1 MSGKTT
7 RTEAIAFH
15 QMGTLMAVCFHVIPK
30 AVWAEKNYGDLQ
42 SQKTGLARWDQQKD
56 WGILWISPIFRS
68 SLWNFVVEIS
78 WVHAEGGLILGA
90 PSRCQRGY
98 KSMDTTSQERT
109 ACRLGTGGGPSFMV
123 PLGLWDSSISKSYGS
138 YGNFHGFFC
147 WSFYFWEHVI
157 RWFCW
162 LEILTG
168 CVWGFFELRD
178 FICKLGHGR

>member
-7 RTEAIAFH
+7 RTQAIAFH

-42 SQKTGLARWDQQKD
+42 SQKTGLARWDQQKG
-56 WGILWISPIFRS
+56 WGILWISR
-68 SLWNFVVEIS
+68 SLWNFVVGIS

-138 YGNFHGFFC
+138 YGNFHGFFLL
-147 WSFYFWEHVI
+147 VI
-157 RWFCW
+157 LFLGACHQV
-162 LEILTG
+162 ILLTGNTYG
-168 CVWGFFELRD
+168 CVWGFFELHD